1 MADDPQFQEAVDA
14 LRSDD
19 KARAKEILTRL
30 LKDDQNNAKYWIW
43 LSAAVDTSKE
53 RIYCLQTALKLDP
66 ENGIAKRGLILL
78 GALAPDED
86 VRPFPLN
93 HARAWEENLLL
104 AHEQS
109 KSNGAQGLMS
119 NPVARLAGII
129 VLGVVVCGLAVIGLL
144 SPRSNLFRPTKINT
158 PGPSPT
164 FSSTPTLI
172 NAAGQSLPTFIGPTP
187 LAVLLG
193 ITYTPTP
200 LYVNTP
206 RPPQSLDQFRAAKT
220 AYTKGNWAD
229 FINNMQLIENL
240 EPNAPDVPY
249 YVGEGYRFEG
259 DYQNA
264 FDAYTQALHI
274 DSHFAPAYLG
284 LARARLLQDANA
296 NITQLLDEALQDDPN
311 YGEVY
316 LERANYYLYHD
327 QPDQALP
334 DLDSAAK
341 FMPDSALVQLGYAR
355 AYLMMNDTAK
365 GLEAAQKANQT
376 DLTLLPSYAVLGQA
390 YVESDQYQEAI
401 KPLEIYLNYQQDDG
415 SAYAELGQAYVE
427 TGAYQAG
434 VTALTEAVSL
444 DPTQRQVYLYRGT
457 ALLELGSVDSAQDDF
472 KKAIDFFPDSFDA
485 YLGLTRTSYEQQHYG
500 DAYLQI
506 LSTGRKAQT
515 DEQKALVLYWTAL
528 IQEKRNQP
536 QDAISNWEALLS
548 MPTTALTAQMRSDAA
563 QHLQGIVTP
572 TLTPKAAGTKTP
584 TPTTGTTGTITSTP
598 MAGKAGTPTPTI
610 TITPTATP

>member
-1 MADDPQFQEAVDA
+1 MADDTLFQDAVDA

-19 KARAKEILTRL
+19 KGRAKEILTRL
-30 LKDDQNNAKYWIW
+30 LKDDQNNVEYWIW
-43 LSAAVDTSKE
+43 LSAAVDTTKE
-53 RIYCLQTALKLDP
+53 CIYCLQTALKLDP
-66 ENGIAKRGLILL
+66 ENGAAKRGLILL

-93 HARAWEENLLL
+93 HARAWEEKLLL
-104 AHEQS
+104 DHERP
-109 KSNGAQGLMS
+109 KSGGAQGIAS

-129 VLGVVVCGLAVIGLL
+129 VLGVIVCGLAVFGLL
-144 SPRSNLFRPTKINT
+144 SPRSTLLRPAITNT

-164 FSSTPTLI
+164 FSPTPTLI
-172 NAAGQSLPTFIGPTP
+172 NAGQPLPTFIGPTP

-193 ITYTPTP
+193 VTYTPTP

-206 RPPQSLDQFRAAKT
+206 RPPQSLDQYRAAKT
-220 AYTKGNWAD
+220 AYNKGDWAD
-229 FINNMQLIENL
+229 FINNMQLIESL

-264 FDAYTQALHI
+264 FNAYTQALHI

-296 NITQLLDEALQDDPN
+296 NVTQLFDAALQNDPN

-316 LERANYYLYHD
+316 LERANYYLYHN

-334 DLDSAAK
+334 NLDSAAK
-341 FMPDSALVQLGYAR
+341 LIPDSALVQLGYAR
-355 AYLMMNDTAK
+355 AYLMMNDVAK
-365 GLEAAQKANQT
+365 GLEAAQQANQI
-376 DLTLLPSYAVLGQA
+376 DLTLLPAYAVLGQA
-390 YVESDQYQEAI
+390 YVENSQYQEAI
-401 KPLEIYLNYQQDDG
+401 KPLETYLNYQQDDG

-434 VTALTEAVSL
+434 LSALTQAVSL
-444 DPTQRQVYLYRGT
+444 DPTQRQAYLYRGM
-457 ALLELGSVDSAQDDF
+457 ALLELGSVDLAQDDF
-472 KKAIDFFPDSFDA
+472 RKAIDFFPESFDA
-485 YLGLTRTSYEQQHYG
+485 YLGLTRTSYQQGHYG

-506 LSTGRKAQT
+506 LSTGRLAQT

-572 TLTPKAAGTKTP
+572 TSTPKVVGTKTLTPTVGITGTATPIPVSNNTRTP
-584 TPTTGTTGTITSTP
+584 TPTE
-598 MAGKAGTPTPTI
+598 